1 MQRFDNVDVLASLNA
16 IMKQNTGFY
25 QSDFKVDREIIARA
39 AASPDAADKTLL
51 WLSRPSGTHCFRERD
66 VFLKDTGAHNTWR
79 FHKEQTRDRVLAYAV
94 ELTGVEDGVIRGNLC
109 ELDYSQHYQ
118 RVKEQG
124 QPAET
129 VRLFYDYGEK
139 EQPAKQFFDN
149 SPDPR
154 LGKYKGYEIL
164 PDDPAALRFVLQAE
178 RRSRD
183 ALTPGDF
190 KAHVAALHD
199 GLIEHEARR
208 IVERMK
214 GLDNPNSPN
223 KTHFMV
229 ELSPAFMQLA
239 STKDTDR
246 LFAMLP
252 YKTLSFSKIKDRR
265 GTYALIGKDEDRSKD
280 IRKPRPSIRAQL
292 TADKKTAAPKK
303 AAAKS
308 KRHEMEV

>member
-25 QSDFKVDREIIARA
+25 QSDFKVDKEIIARA
-39 AASPDAADKTLL
+39 AASPDAADKTIL

-94 ELTGVEDGVIRGNLC
+94 EITGVEDGKIRGNLF

-118 RVKEQG
+118 RVKG
-124 QPAET
+124 QSVPADM
-129 VRLFYDYGEK
+129 VRLTYAYGEK
-139 EQPAKQFFDN
+139 EQPVKDFFDS

-154 LGKYKGYEIL
+154 LGKYQGYEIL
-164 PDDPAALRFVLQAE
+164 PNDPAALRDVLQAE
-178 RRSRD
+178 KHSRGD
-183 ALTPGDF
+183 LTPGDF

-199 GLIEHEARR
+199 GLIENEARR

-239 STKDTDR
+239 NTKDTDR

-252 YKTLSFSKIKDRR
+252 YKTLSFSKIKDRH
-265 GTYALIGKDEDRSKD
+265 GTYALIGKDEDRSKE
-280 IRKPRPSIRAQL
+280 IRKPRRSIRAQL
-292 TADKKTAAPKK
+292 AADKKTAAPKK

>member
-94 ELTGVEDGVIRGNLC
+94 EITGVEDGKIRGNLY
-109 ELDYSQHYQ
+109 ELDYAQHYQ
-118 RVKEQG
+118 RVKEQSI
-124 QPAET
+124 PADM
-129 VRLFYDYGEK
+129 VRLTYAYGER
-139 EQPAKQFFDN
+139 EQPVKDFFDR

-154 LGKYKGYEIL
+154 FGAYQGYEIL
-164 PDDPAALRFVLQAE
+164 PNDPAALRDVLQAE

-183 ALTPGDF
+183 SLTPGDF
-190 KAHVAALHD
+190 KAHVSALHD
-199 GLIEHEARR
+199 GLIEQEAWR

-214 GLDNPNSPN
+214 GLENPNSPN

-239 STKDTDR
+239 NTKDTNR

-252 YKTLSFSKIKDRR
+252 YKTLSFSKIKDRH

-292 TADKKTAAPKK
+292 AADKKTAAPKK

>member
-1 MQRFDNVDVLASLNA
+1 MQRFDNVDVLAALNA

-25 QSDFKVDREIIARA
+25 QSDFKYDKEIIARA

-94 ELTGVEDGVIRGNLC
+94 EITGVEDGKIRGNLY
-109 ELDYSQHYQ
+109 ELDYAQHYQ
-118 RVKEQG
+118 RVKEQSI
-124 QPAET
+124 PADM
-129 VRLFYDYGEK
+129 VRLTYAYGEK
-139 EQPAKQFFDN
+139 EQPVKDFFDS

-154 LGKYKGYEIL
+154 LGKYQGYEIL
-164 PDDPAALRFVLQAE
+164 PNDPEALRDVLQAE
-178 RRSRD
+178 QRSRD
-183 ALTPGDF
+183 GLTPGDF
-190 KAHVAALHD
+190 KAHVSALHD

-239 STKDTDR
+239 NTKDTNR
-246 LFAMLP
+246 LFSMLP
-252 YKTLSFSKIKDRR
+252 YKTLSFSSIKGRR
-265 GTYALIGKDEDRSKD
+265 GTYALIGKDESRDKE

-292 TADKKTAAPKK
+292 AADKKTAAPKK

>member
-1 MQRFDNVDVLASLNA
+1 MQRFDNVDVFASLNA

-25 QSDFKVDREIIARA
+25 QSDFQIDKQIIRRA

-94 ELTGVEDGVIRGNLC
+94 ELTGVEDGKIRGNLY
-109 ELDYSQHYQ
+109 ELDYTQHYQ
-118 RVKEQG
+118 HVKEQSV
-124 QPAET
+124 PAET

-139 EQPAKQFFDN
+139 EQPAKHFFDN
-149 SPDPR
+149 SPDPW

-164 PDDPAALRFVLQAE
+164 PDDPEALRDVLQVE

-190 KAHVAALHD
+190 KAHVATLHD
-199 GLIEHEARR
+199 GLIENEARR

-229 ELSPAFMQLA
+229 ELSPSFMQLA

-252 YKTLSFSKIKDRR
+252 YKTHSFSKIKDRH
-265 GTYALIGKDEDRSKD
+265 GTYALIGKDEDRSKE

-292 TADKKTAAPKK
+292 AADKKTAAPKK

-308 KRHEMEV
+308 KHHEMEV